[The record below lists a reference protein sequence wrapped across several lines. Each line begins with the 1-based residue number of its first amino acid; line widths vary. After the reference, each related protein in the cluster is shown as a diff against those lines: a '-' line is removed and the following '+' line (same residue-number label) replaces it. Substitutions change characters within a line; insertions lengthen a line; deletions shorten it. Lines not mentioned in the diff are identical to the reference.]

1 MTLEIEAKF
10 YLYLVA
16 LYLIVKKKFYYCSLF
31 NIIVLS
37 LLIINDVSSIYR
49 YIGAIS
55 FMFVGVCFHFIY
67 FGNKHEKIISILSI
81 APNLLIMIYSFGRYY
96 SNDIVSSIY
105 IKSLFAFI
113 VIISI
118 FNFLNIKIH
127 KYIKYIA
134 DISYPMYAIHV
145 IGYPLLSFFCYKLG
159 LMGGAALVVTVTILC
174 FMSHLIHKLIENPS
188 IQIGR
193 NFYSGVQ

>member
-1 MTLEIEAKF
+1 MRIPDNSNIVIFGASGDLTFRMLIP
-10 YLYLVA
+10 A
-16 LYLIVKKKFYYCSLF
+16 LY
-31 NIIVLS
+31 
-37 LLIINDVSSIYR
+37 
-49 YIGAIS
+49 
-55 FMFVGVCFHFIY
+55 H
-67 FGNKHEKIISILSI
+67 
-81 APNLLIMIYSFGRYY
+81 
-96 SNDIVSSIY
+96 
-105 IKSLFAFI
+105 LFASGQLPDTFFI
-113 VIISI
+113 LGVSRTEFTDITYRKALVGALSDIEGVDNERLEQFCEHIYYQALNRLNFIQKHIQFVDVRRFGYVKNFIISI